1 MGYTISDS
9 LGLFRTFLVKEY
21 NMLGFIQI
29 IIALLMLAGFALGVA
44 MSIAQARIRLKI
56 NQKII
61 DEVRRWDNE
70 N

>member
-44 MSIAQARIRLKI
+44 MAIAQARIRLKI

-61 DEVRRWDNE
+61 DEVRSWDNE

>member
-1 MGYTISDS
+1 
-9 LGLFRTFLVKEY
+9 
-21 NMLGFIQI
+21 MLGFIQI

-44 MSIAQARIRLKI
+44 MAIAQARIRLKI

-61 DEVRRWDNE
+61 DEVKRWDNE

>member
-61 DEVRRWDNE
+61 DEVRSWDNE

>member
-1 MGYTISDS
+1 
-9 LGLFRTFLVKEY
+9 
-21 NMLGFIQI
+21 MLGFIQI

-61 DEVRRWDNE
+61 DEVRSWDNE

>member
-29 IIALLMLAGFALGVA
+29 IIALLMLAGFVVGVA
-44 MSIAQARIRLKI
+44 MAIAQASIRLKI

-70 N
+70 T

>member
-44 MSIAQARIRLKI
+44 MAIAQARIRLKI

-61 DEVRRWDNE
+61 DEVKRWDNE